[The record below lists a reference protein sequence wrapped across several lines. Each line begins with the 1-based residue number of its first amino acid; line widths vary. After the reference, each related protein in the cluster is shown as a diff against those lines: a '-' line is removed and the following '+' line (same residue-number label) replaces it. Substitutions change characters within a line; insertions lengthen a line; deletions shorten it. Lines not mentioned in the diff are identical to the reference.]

1 MPTKKLIPCGSREAI
16 VTVFSYSSGNMNGY
30 LQHPGLRAAKKFSSL
45 SELMLLIEQLLDMED
60 CPGGLPLPLVWP
72 EHEKECK
79 KAVFRIDVLFRDH
92 HTWQGRLVWET
103 ENREA
108 VFQSVLEL
116 MQLMDEILEEG

>member
-1 MPTKKLIPCGSREAI
+1 MRKPTINRPDRDAME
-16 VTVFSYSSGNMNGY
+16 
-30 LQHPGLRAAKKFSSL
+30 R
-45 SELMLLIEQLLDMED
+45 LLDRN
-60 CPGGLPLPLVWP
+60 GFGAAGAILRLAWP

>member
-16 VTVFSYSSGNMNGY
+16 VTVLSYSSGNMIGY

-92 HTWQGRLVWET
+92 HTWQGRLVSER